1 MNYLK
6 VIFLKK
12 AILTKMRTLALSAM
26 ALTVFLCGS
35 CELLEE
41 LDPDE
46 FEPNNSI
53 SEAHQIEQ
61 GETYDAQIT
70 ENDVDFFSF
79 TTAHG
84 STTFDEV
91 EISVFNA
98 GPNLMIG
105 AVVYD
110 SDGEQYSKNDVT
122 TEGAKL
128 TYTLSGLEGGATYYI
143 RFSGTWDSHNWDV
156 GGAGDYWSEGAY
168 SFSIMNL
175 DVNDEFAGNHTI
187 NDAQPI
193 TKDQTY
199 NAVLVSKWEADFF
212 AFTPT
217 TENMQ
222 LQVTNV
228 GSDLIIGI
236 ALYTPTGELLGN
248 FGAKTPGAGYTL
260 NLNNMN
266 TEATYY
272 IRFSGTWGSAWEVGG
287 AGDFYNKGPYT
298 VVLVDN

>member
-1 MNYLK
+1 MKNKKNNFFEKLNSK
-6 VIFLKK
+6 LSFFPILFLVFSLVI
-12 AILTKMRTLALSAM
+12 I
-26 ALTVFLCGS
+26 S
-35 CELLEE
+35 CEE
-41 LDPDE
+41 DDVFTDE
-46 FEPNNSI
+46 FEENNSI
-53 SEAHQIEQ
+53 STAYAIEQ
-61 GETYDAQIT
+61 GKIYNAHIT

-110 SDGEQYSKNDVT
+110 SDGEQYSKHNVT
-122 TEGAKL
+122 TGGAKL
-128 TYTLSGLEGGATYYI
+128 TYTLSGLEGGANYYI

-175 DVNDEFAGNHTI
+175 DVNDEFAGNHSI
-187 NDAQPI
+187 NDAYPI
-193 TKDQTY
+193 STNQTY
-199 NAVLVSKWEADFF
+199 NGVLVSKREADYF

-217 TENMQ
+217 AENMQ

-228 GSDLIIGI
+228 GSGLIIGI
-236 ALYTPTGELLGN
+236 ALYGPDFQLLGN
-248 FGAKTPGAGYTL
+248 GGAGTAGANFTL
-260 NLNNMN
+260 NLTSMN
-266 TEATYY
+266 TEVTYY
-272 IRFSGTWGSAWEVGG
+272 LRFSGTWGYAWEVGG
-287 AGDFYNKGPYT
+287 AGDFYNQGPYT
-298 VVLVDN
+298 FVLVDN

>member
-1 MNYLK
+1 MKNKKNNFLEK
-6 VIFLKK
+6 LNSKLSSLPILFLVFSLVI
-12 AILTKMRTLALSAM
+12 I
-26 ALTVFLCGS
+26 S
-35 CELLEE
+35 CEEDDVLTDQFEE
-41 LDPDE
+41 
-46 FEPNNSI
+46 NNSI
-53 SEAHQIEQ
+53 STAHAIKQ
-61 GETYDAQIT
+61 GEVYNAHIT
-70 ENDVDFFSF
+70 ENDADFFSF

-91 EISVFNA
+91 EISVFNT

-105 AVVYD
+105 VVVYD
-110 SDGEQYSKNDVT
+110 SNGELYHKNNVT
-122 TEGAKL
+122 TKGATL
-128 TYTLSGLEGGATYYI
+128 TYTLSGLKGDSKYYI
-143 RFSGTWDSHNWDV
+143 RFTGTWDSHNWDI

-175 DVNDEFAGNHTI
+175 DVNDEFAGNHSM

-193 TKDQTY
+193 ITDQTY
-199 NAVLVSKWEADFF
+199 NAVLVSKWEADYF

-217 TENMQ
+217 AENMQ

-248 FGAKTPGAGYTL
+248 VGAGTAGANYTL
-260 NLNNMN
+260 NLTSMN

-272 IRFSGTWGSAWEVGG
+272 LRFSGTWGSGWEVGG
-287 AGDFYNKGPYT
+287 AGDFYNQGSYT
-298 VVLVDN
+298 FVLVDN